1 MKKIFIKTYGCQMN
15 ERDSEAVAALLQARG
30 YAMTASERDADV
42 ILLNTCS
49 IRDLAEQKALGKMGM
64 LAELKRRN
72 PDLVLGF
79 MGCMAQSRG
88 EQLLDEQSAV
98 DLVVGTHKFH
108 RVPDYLDKF
117 FTGRSVGAVS
127 NRDRAV
133 PIPSESRIQSAPTN
147 HLAVPFRIVDTAEE
161 PGSESAI
168 CDHVLETVDGRRV
181 TALVSIM
188 QGCDMR
194 CTFCVVPSVRGEER
208 SRPIPEIVEE
218 VERLVTAGVKEVT
231 LLGQIVTSYGRKTM
245 AKKDG
250 KTPFVQLLEAVHKVN
265 GPERIRFTSPHP
277 KGFGDDLVAAYR
289 DLPKL
294 CEHAHLPVQSGSTRI
309 LKLMGRGYTREGYLR
324 IVEKLRAVK
333 PQIGITTDIIVGF
346 PGERD
351 EDFGQT
357 ASLMREVQ
365 FDQAYIFKY
374 SPRRDTPAAEA
385 PVQLSDEVKE
395 TRHKTLLDALDK
407 SMLEHNQRLVGETV
421 EVLVEG
427 RSYKNPKR
435 LAGRTR
441 NDKIVMFEGPA
452 QLIGQLLPIRI
463 ERVTVVALYGNVV
476 KNNHSI
482 MEKTFLSASMEPQKG
497 TCLA

>member
-1 MKKIFIKTYGCQMN
+1 MKKVFIKTYGCQMN
-15 ERDSEAVAALLQARG
+15 ERDSEAVAAMLQARG
-30 YAMTASERDADV
+30 YAITDSEDDADV

-49 IRDLAEQKALGKMGM
+49 IRDLAEQKALGKMRL
-64 LAELKRRN
+64 LANLKSRK

-88 EQLLDEQSAV
+88 ERLLKEQSAV
-98 DLVVGTHKFH
+98 DLVIGTQRIHH
-108 RVPDYLDKF
+108 VPEYLEAIF
-117 FTGRSVGAVS
+117 
-127 NRDRAV
+127 DRNG
-133 PIPSESRIQSAPTN
+133 SA
-147 HLAVPFRIVDTAEE
+147 IVDVAEE

-168 CDHVLETVDGRRV
+168 CDHVLETADGRQI
-181 TALVSIM
+181 TAYVSIM
-188 QGCDMR
+188 QGCDMH
-194 CTFCVVPSVRGEER
+194 CAFCIVPSVRGEER
-208 SRPIPEIVEE
+208 SRPIPEIVDE
-218 VERLVTAGVKEVT
+218 VERLVAAGVKEVT

-245 AKKDG
+245 AKKGG
-250 KTPFVQLLEAVHKVN
+250 KTPFVQLLEAVHEVK
-265 GPERIRFTSPHP
+265 GLERIRFTSPHP

-309 LKLMGRGYTREGYLR
+309 LKLMGRGYSREWYLR

-346 PGERD
+346 PGETE
-351 EDFGQT
+351 EDFEQT

-374 SPRRDTPAAEA
+374 SPRRDTEAAGMA
-385 PVQLSDEVKE
+385 GQLRDEVKE
-395 TRHKTLLDALDK
+395 MRHQILLDALNE
-407 SMLEHNQRLVGETV
+407 SMLEQNQRLVGEMV

-441 NDKIVMFEGPA
+441 NNKIVMFEGA
-452 QLIGQLLPIRI
+452 AELIGQLLPIRI
-463 ERVTVVALYGNVV
+463 GQVTVVALYGNVV
-476 KNNHSI
+476 NDHSI
-482 MEKTFLSASMEPQKG
+482 MEKAFLPAGLRLQKG

>member
-1 MKKIFIKTYGCQMN
+1 MKKVFIKTYGCQMN
-15 ERDSEAVAALLQARG
+15 ERDSEAVAAMLQARG
-30 YAMTASERDADV
+30 YAITDSESDADV

-49 IRDLAEQKALGKMGM
+49 IRDLAEQKALGKMRM
-64 LAELKRRN
+64 LAELKRQN

-79 MGCMAQSRG
+79 IGCMAQSRG
-88 EQLLDEQSAV
+88 ERLLKEQSAV
-98 DLVVGTHKFH
+98 DLVVGTQRIHH
-108 RVPDYLDKF
+108 VPEYLDQILNRNEL
-117 FTGRSVGAVS
+117 GRAGWPQPAA
-127 NRDRAV
+127 NQKMTRRGEAT
-133 PIPSESRIQSAPTN
+133 APYQR
-147 HLAVPFRIVDTAEE
+147 HGGRIVDTAEE
-161 PGSESAI
+161 LGSESAI
-168 CDHVLETVDGRRV
+168 RDHVLETADGRQI
-181 TALVSIM
+181 TAYVSIM
-188 QGCDMR
+188 QGCDMH
-194 CTFCVVPSVRGEER
+194 CAFCVVPSVRGEER

-218 VERLVTAGVKEVT
+218 VERLVAAGVKEVT
-231 LLGQIVTSYGRKTM
+231 LLGQIVTSYGRNKM

-250 KTPFVQLLEAVHKVN
+250 KSPFVQLLEAVHEVKRLD
-265 GPERIRFTSPHP
+265 RIRFTSPHP

-309 LKLMGRGYTREGYLR
+309 LKLMGRGYSREWYLR

-346 PGERD
+346 PGETE
-351 EDFGQT
+351 EDFEQT

-374 SPRRDTPAAEA
+374 SPRRDTPAAEV
-385 PVQLSDEVKE
+385 PGQLSDAVKE
-395 TRHKTLLDALDK
+395 MRHQILLDALNK
-407 SMLEHNQRLVGETV
+407 SMLEQNQRRVGETMD
-421 EVLVEG
+421 VLVEG

-441 NDKIVMFEGPA
+441 NNRIVMFEGAA

-463 ERVTVVALYGNVV
+463 ERVTVVALYGN
-476 KNNHSI
+476 I
-482 MEKTFLSASMEPQKG
+482 AERRIAMEPRTLSEQVSLLQRKE